1 MWHLTNLMPH
11 AFPRHGRGV
20 FMGVP
25 LHRNSKPVN
34 YNTPAKIAAE
44 FNKSAEYKYG
54 LPAGKLL
61 VYSVLGGAFIALGG
75 LLSLMVAGGMPGIAA
90 SNPGIYKFVFGALF
104 PLGLVLVVIGGAEL
118 FTSDCAVI
126 PFGILNRRVPVKS
139 LAKVWTIAYGGN
151 FIGALMV
158 AFLFAHQTGIL
169 HADPWL
175 SAAQKIGTYKT
186 SGTFAEVFVKG
197 IGANW
202 LVCMAVWL
210 SYGARDV
217 IGKVVAMWFPVMCF
231 VVFGFEH
238 SIANMFFIPTAMLSG
253 ASISQYDFLVVNL
266 LPATLGNIIGGALF
280 VALPYWY
287 MFRTGRTEEVTTI
300 ELVNEEAEGFTDPEF
315 INKHLN

>member
-1 MWHLTNLMPH
+1 
-11 AFPRHGRGV
+11 
-20 FMGVP
+20 MGVS
-25 LHRNSKPVN
+25 LQRNSKPVN

-44 FNKSAEYKYG
+44 FNKSAEVKSA
-54 LPAGKLL
+54 LPVRKLL

-75 LLSLMVAGGMPGIAA
+75 LLSLIVAGGMPGIAA

-126 PFGILNRRVPVKS
+126 PFGILNRVVPVRS
-139 LAKVWTIAYGGN
+139 LAKVWTIAYLGN
-151 FIGALMV
+151 FVGALLV
-158 AFLFAHQTGIL
+158 AYLFAHQSGIL

-175 SAAQKIGTYKT
+175 SAVQKIGTYKT
-186 SGTFAEVFVKG
+186 SSTFTEVFVKG

-210 SYGARDV
+210 SYGAKDV

-231 VVFGFEH
+231 VAFGFEH

-253 ASISQYDFLVVNL
+253 AHISLYEFLVGNL
-266 LPATLGNIIGGALF
+266 LPATLGNIVGGALF

-287 MFRTGRTEEVTTI
+287 MFRSEHADEIKTI
-300 ELVNEEAEGFTDPEF
+300 ELVNEEVEGFTDPEF